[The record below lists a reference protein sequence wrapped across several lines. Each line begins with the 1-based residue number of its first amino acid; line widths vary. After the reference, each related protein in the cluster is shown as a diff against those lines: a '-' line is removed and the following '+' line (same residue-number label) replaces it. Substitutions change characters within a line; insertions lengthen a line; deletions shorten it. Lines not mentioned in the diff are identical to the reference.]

1 MSRLKSK
8 KNDYGVLAVVA
19 LITVFLLVGI
29 GGLFYYKL
37 SNSKNRFRVLIEN
50 VVEYLEENTLK
61 DKPKSLQG
69 VLTLGVNGK
78 STDEDE
84 QQLMEILNKIDLSFL
99 YGVDYAT
106 KRMNFEMKSS
116 YDKKELLNSSFYMES
131 GNGYLY
137 LDNLYDKNIKVPIEQ
152 YDSFFKLNLSSD
164 YRTIYDSIEKV
175 LIRSLKD
182 DYFEKDYVT
191 IDSKKVLKT
200 TLVLNHKNYQ
210 EMKKNVFHDLVLDD
224 SFLKSLSNVTGK
236 KVSVLKKKLNKIAS
250 SEDEYKEMDIVL
262 YTKNDKFLKLELV
275 FGGEKITIQREE
287 RDKYS
292 YSYDEHS
299 QVVYDGVVQA
309 SRKKDSSVQSTFLI
323 NDRKK
328 GVSVQLMMTSS
339 YEVNKKIE
347 KKNVSNSILYTDVT
361 EEEKNQIYS
370 KVLENEGMK
379 NLIQEFSRLGNKI
392 NRVFD

>member
-1 MSRLKSK
+1 
-8 KNDYGVLAVVA
+8 
-19 LITVFLLVGI
+19 
-29 GGLFYYKL
+29 
-37 SNSKNRFRVLIEN
+37 
-50 VVEYLEENTLK
+50 
-61 DKPKSLQG
+61 
-69 VLTLGVNGK
+69 
-78 STDEDE
+78 
-84 QQLMEILNKIDLSFL
+84 
-99 YGVDYAT
+99 
-106 KRMNFEMKSS
+106 MKSS

-210 EMKKNVFHDLVLDD
+210 EMKKTVFHDLVLDD
-224 SFLKSLSNVTGK
+224 SFLTSLSNVTDK

-250 SEDEYKEMDIVL
+250 SEDDYKEMDIVL

-328 GVSVQLMMTSS
+328 GVLF
-339 YEVNKKIE
+339 N
-347 KKNVSNSILYTDVT
+347 
-361 EEEKNQIYS
+361 
-370 KVLENEGMK
+370 
-379 NLIQEFSRLGNKI
+379 
-392 NRVFD
+392 

>member
-37 SNSKNRFRVLIEN
+37 SNSRNRFRVLIEN

-224 SFLKSLSNVTGK
+224 SFLTSLSNVTDK

-250 SEDEYKEMDIVL
+250 SEDDYKEMDIVL

>member
-84 QQLMEILNKIDLSFL
+84 QQLMDILNKIDLSFL

-224 SFLKSLSNVTGK
+224 SFLKNLSNVTGK

-275 FGGEKITIQREE
+275 FDGEKITIQREE

>member
-37 SNSKNRFRVLIEN
+37 SNSRNRFRVLIEN

-224 SFLKSLSNVTGK
+224 SFLTSLSNVTDK

-250 SEDEYKEMDIVL
+250 SEDDYKEMDIVL

-328 GVSVQLMMTSS
+328 GGSVQLMMTSS

>member
-131 GNGYLY
+131 GNVYLY

-224 SFLKSLSNVTGK
+224 SFLTSLSNVTDK

-250 SEDEYKEMDIVL
+250 SEDDYKEMDIVL

>member
-37 SNSKNRFRVLIEN
+37 SNSRNRFRVLIEN

-210 EMKKNVFHDLVLDD
+210 EMKKTVFHDLVLDD
-224 SFLKSLSNVTGK
+224 SFLTSLSNVTDK

-250 SEDEYKEMDIVL
+250 SEDDYKEMDIVL

-275 FGGEKITIQREE
+275 FGGEKITMQREE

>member
-37 SNSKNRFRVLIEN
+37 SNSRNRFRVLIEN

-224 SFLKSLSNVTGK
+224 SFLTSLSNVTDK

-250 SEDEYKEMDIVL
+250 SEDDYKEMDIVL

-275 FGGEKITIQREE
+275 FGGEKITMQREE

>member
-19 LITVFLLVGI
+19 LITVFLLAGI

-224 SFLKSLSNVTGK
+224 SFLTSLSNVTDK

-250 SEDEYKEMDIVL
+250 SEDDYKEMDIVL

-392 NRVFD
+392 NWVFD

>member
-275 FGGEKITIQREE
+275 FDGEKITIQREE

>member
-37 SNSKNRFRVLIEN
+37 SNSRNRFRVLIEN

-224 SFLKSLSNVTGK
+224 SFLTSLSNVTDK

-250 SEDEYKEMDIVL
+250 SEDDYKEMDIVL

-392 NRVFD
+392 NWVFD

>member
-224 SFLKSLSNVTGK
+224 SFLKSLSNVTDK
-236 KVSVLKKKLNKIAS
+236 KVSVLKKKLNKIAI
-250 SEDEYKEMDIVL
+250 SEDDYKEMDIVL

>member
-37 SNSKNRFRVLIEN
+37 SNSRNRFRVLIEN

-224 SFLKSLSNVTGK
+224 SFLTSLSNVTDK

-250 SEDEYKEMDIVL
+250 SEDDYKEMDIVL

-370 KVLENEGMK
+370 KVLENEGLK

-392 NRVFD
+392 NWVFD

>member
-37 SNSKNRFRVLIEN
+37 SNSRNRFRVLIEN

-224 SFLKSLSNVTGK
+224 SFLKSLSNVTDK

-250 SEDEYKEMDIVL
+250 SEDDYKEMDIVL

-328 GVSVQLMMTSS
+328 GVSVQLMMPSS

>member
-224 SFLKSLSNVTGK
+224 SFLTSLSNVTDK

-250 SEDEYKEMDIVL
+250 SEDDYKEMDIVL

-328 GVSVQLMMTSS
+328 GGSVQLMMTSS

>member
-8 KNDYGVLAVVA
+8 KNDYVVLAGVA
-19 LITVFLLVGI
+19 LVTVFLLVGI

-210 EMKKNVFHDLVLDD
+210 EMKKNVFHDLALDD
-224 SFLKSLSNVTGK
+224 SFLKSLSNVTDK

-250 SEDEYKEMDIVL
+250 SEDDYKEMNIVL

-275 FGGEKITIQREE
+275 FDGEKITIQREE

-299 QVVYDGVVQA
+299 QVVYDGVVQT
-309 SRKKDSSVQSTFLI
+309 SRKKDSSVQSTFLV

-361 EEEKNQIYS
+361 EEEKNLIYS

-379 NLIQEFSRLGNKI
+379 NLIQDFSRLGNKI

>member
-224 SFLKSLSNVTGK
+224 SFLTSLSNVTDK

-250 SEDEYKEMDIVL
+250 SEDDYKEMDIVL

-328 GVSVQLMMTSS
+328 GGSVQLMMTSS

-392 NRVFD
+392 NWVFD

>member
-37 SNSKNRFRVLIEN
+37 SNSRNRFRVLIEN

-224 SFLKSLSNVTGK
+224 SFLTSLSNVTDK

-250 SEDEYKEMDIVL
+250 SEDDYKEMDIVL

-379 NLIQEFSRLGNKI
+379 NLIQEFSRLGPKI

>member
-84 QQLMEILNKIDLSFL
+84 QQLMDILNKIDLSFL

-339 YEVNKKIE
+339 YELNKKIE

>member
-224 SFLKSLSNVTGK
+224 SFLTSLSNVTDK

-250 SEDEYKEMDIVL
+250 SEDDYKEMDIVL

>member
-37 SNSKNRFRVLIEN
+37 SNSRNRFRVLIEN

-224 SFLKSLSNVTGK
+224 SFLTSLSNVTDK

-250 SEDEYKEMDIVL
+250 SEDDYKEMDIVL

-309 SRKKDSSVQSTFLI
+309 SRKKDSCVQSTFLI

>member
-84 QQLMEILNKIDLSFL
+84 QQLMDILNKIDLSFL

-236 KVSVLKKKLNKIAS
+236 KVSVLKKKLNKIAG
-250 SEDEYKEMDIVL
+250 SEDDYKEMDIVL

>member
-37 SNSKNRFRVLIEN
+37 SNSRNRFRVLIEN

-137 LDNLYDKNIKVPIEQ
+137 LDNLYDKNIKVSIEQ

-224 SFLKSLSNVTGK
+224 SFLTSLSNVTDK

-250 SEDEYKEMDIVL
+250 SEDDYKEMDIVL